1 MGYRYRFL
9 RFPEGRAK
17 ALTFSYDDG
26 AMADARLAEIF
37 HKYGLKATFNVNG
50 FADEKNPGRLTAEEF
65 KEKVLDLGH
74 EIAVH
79 GFAHRAPRKQRPIE
93 VISDALD
100 CRRALERQFGIIIRG
115 MAYPDSG
122 ILTQVSAGTTYEQV
136 KEYLKAMDIVYS
148 RTLCGDNDGFDLPTD
163 WHAWMPTAH
172 HDNPKIDEYIDKF
185 LGLDFSTDVYIA
197 ARQPRLFYMWGH
209 AFEFDRHDN
218 WDHLEHIC
226 ERLSGKED
234 VWYATNIEICDYV
247 RAYESLVYSADRK
260 IIYNP
265 TLYKIWFDIDKK
277 LYSIEPGETLRIN
290 EAL

>member
-136 KEYLKAMDIVYS
+136 KEYLEAMDIVYS

-163 WHAWMPTAH
+163 WHAWMPSAH
-172 HDNPKIDEYIDKF
+172 HNNGQLFDYIDKF
-185 LGLDFSTDVYIA
+185 NSIKQDRSVYIGG
-197 ARQPRLFYMWGH
+197 REPKLMYIWGH
-209 AFEFDRHDN
+209 SYEFDMADN
-218 WDHLEHIC
+218 WDRIEEIC
-226 ERLSGKED
+226 RRLGGRD
-234 VWYATNIEICDYV
+234 DTWYATNIEIYDYV
-247 RAYESLVYSADRK
+247 KAYESLIYSADGMM
-260 IIYNP
+260 IYNP
-265 TLYKIWFDIDKK
+265 TLIDVWMHIDGDEYVVRSGETIRIDK
-277 LYSIEPGETLRIN
+277 
-290 EAL
+290 